1 MRRVGKGFSRVETPL
16 FEGMLV
22 VVQHAEEGL
31 VADQVPVDAAVAA
44 AIEAHVAED
53 VSHDAIPLPPPH
65 VIPSPLQEP
74 SLPPQQPHVT
84 PSVPTREKTDKVK
97 SSKFR
102 RLRKVGA
109 SRQVE
114 YSDDMED
121 VFNQGRM
128 MNEDE
133 EIELEDDSEV
143 QDVVEVVTTA
153 KLITKVVTA
162 AASQVSVVSTTIP

>member
-1 MRRVGKGFSRVETPL
+1 TQKVFANMRRVGKGFSRVETPL

-22 VVQHAEEGL
+22 AVQHAEEGL

-44 AIEAHVAED
+44 AVEAHVAED

-84 PSVPTREKTDKVK
+84 PP
-97 SSKFR
+97 
-102 RLRKVGA
+102 
-109 SRQVE
+109 
-114 YSDDMED
+114 
-121 VFNQGRM
+121 GRM

-133 EIELEDDSEV
+133 EIELVKDAEIAESEGRKADK
-143 QDVVEVVTTA
+143 QA
-153 KLITKVVTA
+153 
-162 AASQVSVVSTTIP
+162 